1 MARTN
6 NALARKVQEVVDGA
20 LKERIPS
27 RYALRVRLIPRGYKD
42 LLDVVVITDYF
53 RGKGFFK
60 RTGFVRS
67 LLEGTLTPSERLK
80 IAVIPFTEREAEERG
95 L

>member
-1 MARTN
+1 
-6 NALARKVQEVVDGA
+6 
-20 LKERIPS
+20 
-27 RYALRVRLIPRGYKD
+27 
-42 LLDVVVITDYF
+42 VVVITDYF